1 MNTSLFNDFL
11 IKIGEHPLLSI
22 APDDSTGLLEIEI
35 SEMEDKMGLPHEL
48 TNEEKEV
55 THE

>member
-11 IKIGEHPLLSI
+11 IKIGEHPLQSV

-48 TNEEKEV
+48 ANEEQGESQ
-55 THE
+55 